1 MALSGATVTLTLATP
16 AAHGDTVRL
25 TYTVPATNP
34 LQDLA
39 GNDAGALTDYEV
51 TNETIVLPV
60 VSISAVH
67 PKAAPWLADAQ
78 FRLSASPA
86 PAADLVVTLSFPP
99 DDVYLSGP
107 TQTVTIP
114 AGQTTATGTFPIAAD
129 YTLASGALTA
139 TVTGGGR
146 RYVPAPAPANAATVQ
161 VVVVD
166 PPIVAQW
173 AEDAY
178 TVAEGGDATAALT
191 LTTAAGMPK
200 PRAAYAVT
208 VFTTNHSAV
217 AGDDYT
223 AVSGELTVRPG
234 DWTGDG
240 AVFAASVPATVG
252 TVDDSIL
259 EGDERFR
266 LQVSAAR
273 PARPRSG
280 SSAPPGSGIWAAR
293 GDARPPSS
301 STTTRPCR

>member
-1 MALSGATVTLTLATP
+1 MT
-16 AAHGDTVRL
+16 L
-25 TYTVPATNP
+25 TYTAPASNP
-34 LQDLA
+34 LQDQA
-39 GNDAGALTDYEV
+39 GNPAGALTNHPV

-60 VSISAVH
+60 VSIAAVH
-67 PKAAPWLADAQ
+67 PKAAPLLADAQ
-78 FRLSASPA
+78 FRLTASPA
-86 PAADLVVTLSFPP
+86 PASDLVVTLSFPP

-114 AGQTTATGTFPIAAD
+114 AGQTSATGTFPIAAD

-139 TVTGGGR
+139 TVTGGER
-146 RYVPAPAPANAATVQ
+146 RYVPATAPANAATVQ
-161 VVVVD
+161 VVMVD

-178 TVAEGGDATAALT
+178 TVAEGGDATATLT
-191 LTTAAGMPK
+191 LKTAEGMPK

-217 AGDDYT
+217 AGDDYM

-240 AVFAASVPATVG
+240 ALFAASVPATVG

-266 LQVSAAR
+266 FQVSAAR

-280 SSAPPGSGIWAAR
+280 SSAPTGSGIWAAR